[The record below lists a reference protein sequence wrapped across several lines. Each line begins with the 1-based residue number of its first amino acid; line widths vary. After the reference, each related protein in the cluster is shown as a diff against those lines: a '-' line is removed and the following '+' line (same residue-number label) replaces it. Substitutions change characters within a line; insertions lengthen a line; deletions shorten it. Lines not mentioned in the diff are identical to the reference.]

1 MCLFAFFIGP
11 SVDKTSSDWIESTIA
26 YYVFVTLSSGG
37 GGSSWDLCR
46 DLLGYLAK
54 KEIALAASEQSFPDR
69 VAEKRQEAKM
79 HSAITCSSA
88 SWRKLLCPGYTADV
102 IFVMTPQGPKIAR
115 DYCDKKVRFLMAH
128 TKWTKEIP
136 RIGVHFTEA
145 LEFEISFPQENLVWM
160 ELFQTITQENGS
172 KIL

>member
-102 IFVMTPQGPKIAR
+102 ILVMTPQGPKIAR

-128 TKWTKEIP
+128 
-136 RIGVHFTEA
+136 
-145 LEFEISFPQENLVWM
+145 QM
-160 ELFQTITQENGS
+160 D
-172 KIL
+172 

>member
-79 HSAITCSSA
+79 HSAFLDRVAAES
-88 SWRKLLCPGYTADV
+88 
-102 IFVMTPQGPKIAR
+102 MAR
-115 DYCDKKVRFLMAH
+115 
-128 TKWTKEIP
+128 
-136 RIGVHFTEA
+136 
-145 LEFEISFPQENLVWM
+145 
-160 ELFQTITQENGS
+160 S
-172 KIL
+172 KNAFCYYLQ